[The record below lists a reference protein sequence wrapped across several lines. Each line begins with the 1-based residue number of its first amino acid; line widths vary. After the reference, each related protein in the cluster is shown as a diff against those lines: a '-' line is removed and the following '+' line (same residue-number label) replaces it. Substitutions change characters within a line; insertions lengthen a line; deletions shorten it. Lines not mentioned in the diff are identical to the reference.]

1 MNEISSRGRLDSSGR
16 VQAIAT
22 NALLGVLG
30 SLIVAQLAPWGDL
43 EVSGYHATIYIGA
56 VAGLVTGLVLRRW
69 LLIALDIALL
79 ATYLTVGQF
88 PVMMLP
94 VDHWVRIDSLPAD
107 TADAVV
113 ALSGDVLWN
122 SSIGSVAADR
132 LLSALELMR
141 AGRGR
146 RLVTTRVARDD
157 GDNTVTT
164 DADQG
169 RLISLASLS
178 DKWITVPGS
187 HNTREE
193 ALGTAVL
200 LFPEGQR
207 RIIVVTSPMHT
218 RRACAVFEA
227 VGFTVTCRASRER
240 DFSRYPPV
248 GFNSR
253 IAAFRAYAYE
263 RAAMIKYRMKGWLTP
278 AAVVTPRGRG
288 SS

>member
-1 MNEISSRGRLDSSGR
+1 MNEISSGGRLDSSGR
-16 VQAIAT
+16 AQAIAT

-30 SLIVAQLAPWGDL
+30 LLVLNQLAPWGDL
-43 EVSGYHATIYIGA
+43 EVNGYHATVYIGA
-56 VAGLVTGLVLRRW
+56 ILGALIGLVVRRW
-69 LLIALDIALL
+69 LLIGLDVALL
-79 ATYLTVGQF
+79 TLYVAVGQF
-88 PVMMLP
+88 PVMMGP
-94 VDHWVRIDSLPAD
+94 VDRWVRIDSLPAD
-107 TADAVV
+107 TVDAAV

-132 LLSALELMR
+132 LLSALELMH
-141 AGRGR
+141 AGRAR
-146 RLVTTRVARDD
+146 RLVTTTVVRTSGDD
-157 GDNTVTT
+157 TVTT
-164 DADQG
+164 TDDQR
-169 RLISLASLS
+169 RLISLASVV
-178 DKWITVPGS
+178 DKWLVVRGGY
-187 HNTREE
+187 NTHDE
-193 ALGTAVL
+193 AVGTAAL
-200 LFPEGQR
+200 LLPTGQR
-207 RIIVVTSPMHT
+207 RIVVVTSPMHT

-278 AAVVTPRGRG
+278 AAVVTPGGRG